1 MPLLFQIGW
10 ELGAAKSHQARS
22 GQVENRH
29 TWLLSDL
36 VALKAA
42 RQNMRRERDEPRTVA
57 APRQR
62 RWVERLDAGLA
73 AALVSSHFLPGFL
86 VLSDRRVG
94 QSRAVVG
101 TVALG
106 LSARSDRSNGHRAAG
121 LSNCATPSSS
131 AHQPSKW
138 VSPAHIPSLELAR
151 GTNPPPWALT
161 PRSLAACGGSLYTP
175 CDHLLAAHPLYH
187 SLHVT
192 LNAPY
197 SYSSPCAYREGALT
211 S

>member
-10 ELGAAKSHQARS
+10 ELGAAKSHRARS

-62 RWVERLDAGLA
+62 RWEERLDAGLA
-73 AALVSSHFLPGFL
+73 AALVSSHFLPAFL

-121 LSNCATPSSS
+121 LSNCATPSLSG
-131 AHQPSKW
+131 HPPSKW
-138 VSPAHIPSLELAR
+138 VSPAHIPSLELDLP
-151 GTNPPPWALT
+151 GPWALT
-161 PRSLAACGGSLYTP
+161 PRSLAACGGLLYTP

-192 LNAPY
+192 QNAPY
-197 SYSSPCAYREGALT
+197 ACSSPCAYREGALT